1 MNTTSVTSLFRIEGV
16 DYLIKGV
23 LYLSKGAYYFAMLPI
38 NMMGI
43 NLPAYF
49 LQMLYLFVLG
59 LILYRLTNNTL
70 ATLIIMVLLVSLGI
84 IGSV

>member
-1 MNTTSVTSLFRIEGV
+1 MNTTSATGLFRIEGI

-23 LYLSKGAYYFAMLPI
+23 LYLSKGVYYFVMLPI
-38 NMMGI
+38 NMMGV

-49 LQMLYLFVLG
+49 LQVLYLFILG
-59 LILYRLTNNTL
+59 LILYRLTHSTL